1 MITTTT
7 VAVSFNLPAEHE
19 AEKTFRMSHDMREW
33 VCLESAGVRIYE
45 KVEKLIVH
53 TNMEDYECLN

>member
-19 AEKTFRMSHDMREW
+19 AEKTFRMSHDMKEW
-33 VCLESAGVRIYE
+33 VCLESAGVRTYE

-53 TNMEDYECLN
+53 TNMEDCE

>member
-19 AEKTFRMSHDMREW
+19 AEQKFRISHDMREW
-33 VCLESAGVRIYE
+33 VCLESSGVRTYE
-45 KVEKLIVH
+45 KVERIAVD
-53 TNMEDYECLN
+53 TNVKDYPGR